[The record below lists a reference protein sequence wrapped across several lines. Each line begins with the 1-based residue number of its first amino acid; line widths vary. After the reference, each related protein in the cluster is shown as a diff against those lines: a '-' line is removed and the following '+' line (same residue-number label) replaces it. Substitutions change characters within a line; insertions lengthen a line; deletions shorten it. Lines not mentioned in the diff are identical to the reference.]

1 MYKYPLSQ
9 SSIKILP
16 LFIDFSP
23 QSSRSQRFIFSFP
36 PRAHRLSFSICP
48 AARVMTQRDRS
59 FMIRKTDGR
68 GRSRERRRLESQFRC
83 SREMWP
89 RARISLPRCTLPR
102 RTWGR
107 QTTTRGAAHPPS
119 STLPVV
125 GVDNEIIV
133 KGSA

>member
-1 MYKYPLSQ
+1 M
-9 SSIKILP
+9 
-16 LFIDFSP
+16 
-23 QSSRSQRFIFSFP
+23 RRFIFSFSSRTINCHFQFARR
-36 PRAHRLSFSICP
+36 RAF
-48 AARVMTQRDRS
+48 MTHRDRA

-102 RTWGR
+102 CMRGR
-107 QTTTRGAAHPPS
+107 QTTTRGRSSPS
-119 STLPVV
+119 AFTILLVV

-133 KGSA
+133 KGSGKRVAAVLVLRNFILTLPAMP